1 MYSKG
6 FNYMQSVAYADDD
19 AAASVVTAFESTKT
33 RGEIGRSVV
42 VVVVVFTF
50 YNIKLTLECLSSCLI
65 IHIKCV

>member
-19 AAASVVTAFESTKT
+19 AAASVVTAFESTET

-42 VVVVVFTF
+42 VVVVTF